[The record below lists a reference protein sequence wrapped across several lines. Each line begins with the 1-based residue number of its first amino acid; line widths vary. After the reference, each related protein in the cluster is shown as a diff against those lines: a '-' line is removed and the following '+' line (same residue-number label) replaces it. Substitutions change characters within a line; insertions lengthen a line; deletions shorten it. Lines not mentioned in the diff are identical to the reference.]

1 MFIISTDFL
10 EMIQCSPTDFPMG
23 ESLDNSS
30 CQIVGEREKY
40 SINLHILN
48 LRFFFFYR
56 ISFVLT
62 LHYFLLYLKY
72 KTSRGQF
79 QKPSS
84 LVHCPL
90 LNQLNRVLCL
100 SNDICWVFIVHG
112 FLAFFNFFFFSFGL
126 WKSVGLKERSCVY
139 SKSGL

>member
-1 MFIISTDFL
+1 MFVISTDFL
-10 EMIQCSPTDFPMG
+10 EITQCSPTDFPMG
-23 ESLDNSS
+23 GSLDNSS
-30 CQIVGEREKY
+30 CQIVGEQEKY

-48 LRFFFFYR
+48 LRFFYYR

-62 LHYFLLYLKY
+62 FHYFLLCLKY

-79 QKPSS
+79 QKLSW

-90 LNQLNRVLCL
+90 LNQLNCVLCL

-112 FLAFFNFFFFSFGL
+112 FLAFFNFFLFFFFGL
-126 WKSVGLKERSCVY
+126 WKRVGLKERPCVY